1 MTPLG
6 SPPSVGIKP
15 ILLRLAIVLA
25 TTLAGAAWLIHQG
38 PMAVVRITTPLPEM
52 VPFWYM
58 VLAFPVLG
66 MLVADW
72 VDLFRVRGLSFPTVE
87 LALQIAVIVGLSS
100 ARLGA
105 RIPLSGHSLL
115 VAYFLFR
122 RGLLWSVPPKQSRVE
137 VWIAVAVF
145 GAIAYPKLVWWDD
158 PVTLP
163 SGIAV
168 GGLLASVSWFVNV
181 RRFPGPPK
189 TFPGRPKD

>member
-1 MTPLG
+1 MRSNAGP
-6 SPPSVGIKP
+6 V
-15 ILLRLAIVLA
+15 LLRIAIILA

-72 VDLFRVRGLSFPTVE
+72 VDLLRVRGLSLPTVE

-122 RGLLWSVPPKQSRVE
+122 RGLLRSVPPKQSRVE
-137 VWIAVAVF
+137 VWIAVAVL

-158 PVTLP
+158 PVTML

-168 GGLLASVSWFVNV
+168 GGLLASVSRFVNV
-181 RRFPGPPK
+181 R
-189 TFPGRPKD
+189 